1 MKKIAC
7 FAMEMMG
14 MCTMC
19 MPIFNTYPGCSPMQS
34 SRSWV

>member
-14 MCTMC
+14 MC